1 MRVCPGENV
10 LLAMLD
16 ERVEGQ
22 GLLDLED
29 HIETCARC
37 QELLEQLTRGQG
49 GKTTQKDVRLAIGP
63 SDRATV
69 ESMALAEDGQENLG
83 WHLAESAMVDEGDAT
98 DPGPDNTDRTV
109 TQSGAENGPGHPNVA
124 RRPSAWPSV
133 PGYEILSRLG
143 EGGMG
148 VVFKARRL
156 GLNRLVALKMIR
168 GGASARVDHVARFRI
183 EAEAVARL
191 RHPNIIQIYEIG
203 EVDDLP
209 YVSLELLEGGS
220 LADRIEDTPQPG
232 RAAAELLVTLARG
245 MQAAHQAGI
254 IHRDL
259 KPTNVLYAA
268 DGTPKITDFGLAKR
282 LESDD
287 EQTATGQIMG
297 SPSYMAPEQA
307 RGHTK
312 NVGAAADIY
321 ALGAI
326 LYEMLTG
333 RPPFKGETPMETVR
347 QVIDDDPVPPGRLV
361 PRMARDLETI
371 CLKCLNKE
379 QHKRFD
385 SAGSLAEDLVRY
397 LNGEP
402 VKARPTSAW
411 ERGTKWAR
419 RRPLAAT
426 AAALLPLTLIGGF
439 LVTLEY
445 QRAQAEIERQEFA
458 RTMNKQT
465 QGYAGLLAAR
475 KLLEQN
481 QWSDAKAAVNRLQG
495 ELATESA
502 PNLTELKNEAGRVL
516 EQIEQH
522 LARDKARA
530 ADQARFVEF
539 IRARNR
545 ALVHDSRFSGLNLA
559 VTQADTRRE
568 ALAGLAVFADPN
580 VQASWALAPLPVSYG
595 PGEQEQIRE
604 GCYELLFTLAGVV
617 DRPDESLGLLEQ
629 AARLRPPTKA
639 YHLRR
644 AEILATASDTG
655 GADRERLAADRI
667 PATTALDH
675 FLLGKERYAR
685 GDFRAASRH
694 FDSALALQAGH
705 FWARCMF
712 GLCCLREQPPQPT
725 VAKVCLSSCIDVER
739 EFAWLYVW
747 RGFASYQLAGE
758 RHRSGPSPQQSSVRD
773 DANYHFR
780 AAQEDYQHALS
791 LLDQKPDDVLRWATL
806 VNRGQLFIQHE
817 DWDKASDDFQAAIQL
832 NDRRPEAFVGLARVY
847 LMQDAPDRAYA
858 QFSRAIAVE
867 PGSPGLYRGRAEIS
881 LARRVLTPAERT
893 RALADLQ
900 AAIRLETPGRDVLA
914 LDHTRCA
921 ALLHALGRS
930 AEALS
935 ACGAALKVRPS
946 HPGANQLHIQI
957 LLELKRYDEVQRSC
971 DELLARD
978 KSSGAIYELRGLART
993 ASKDHAGAIEDFT
1006 QAIALQPG
1014 RALLFVRRGGLYL
1027 IDGAA
1032 KLALHDFDEAVRLDS
1047 SDGNALSGRGAAR
1060 ARLGQ
1065 HREAVADA
1073 EKAITLG
1080 KPSARRLYAA
1090 AQIYARAAAVAGSD
1104 ARKNGQDAASIA
1116 LNYQD
1121 RGAFWLREAIKKLSS
1136 TEQAAFWRDVV
1147 QSDPDPAMSALRRRL
1162 RADDTVGYEASG
1174 RRLAVPN

>member
-1 MRVCPGENV
+1 
-10 LLAMLD
+10 
-16 ERVEGQ
+16 
-22 GLLDLED
+22 
-29 HIETCARC
+29 
-37 QELLEQLTRGQG
+37 
-49 GKTTQKDVRLAIGP
+49 
-63 SDRATV
+63 
-69 ESMALAEDGQENLG
+69 
-83 WHLAESAMVDEGDAT
+83 
-98 DPGPDNTDRTV
+98 
-109 TQSGAENGPGHPNVA
+109 
-124 RRPSAWPSV
+124 
-133 PGYEILSRLG
+133 
-143 EGGMG
+143 MG
-148 VVFKARRL
+148 VVFKARQL

-168 GGASARVDHVARFRI
+168 GGASARLDHVARFRI

-203 EVDDLP
+203 EVDSLP
-209 YVSLELLEGGS
+209 FVSLELLEGGS

-232 RAAAELLVTLARG
+232 RASAELLITLARG
-245 MQAAHQAGI
+245 MQTAHQAGI

-333 RPPFKGETPMETVR
+333 RAPFKGESPMETVR
-347 QVIDDDPVPPGRLV
+347 QVIDDDPVPPARLV
-361 PRMARDLETI
+361 PRVARDLETI

-385 SAGSLAEDLVRY
+385 SAGALAEDLVRY
-397 LNGEP
+397 LRGEP
-402 VKARPTSAW
+402 IKARPTPPW
-411 ERGTKWAR
+411 ERGAKWAR

-426 AAALLPLTLIGGF
+426 AAALVPLILIFGFAGTLK
-439 LVTLEY
+439 Y
-445 QRAQAEIERQEFA
+445 QRTQAENQRRESA
-458 RTMNKQT
+458 RTMDKQT
-465 QGYAGLLAAR
+465 RGYEALIAAR
-475 KLLEQN
+475 KLMERN
-481 QWSDAKAAVNRLQG
+481 QWTDAKAAVTHLQG

-502 PNLTELKNEAGRVL
+502 PSLVELRNEAGRAL
-516 EQIEQH
+516 GQIEQQ
-522 LARDKARA
+522 LAREKTLA
-530 ADQARFVEF
+530 ADRVRFAEF
-539 IRARNR
+539 MHARNR

-580 VQASWALAPLPVSYG
+580 VNASWALGPLPASYG
-595 PGEQEQIRE
+595 QGEQKQITE
-604 GCYELLFTLAGVV
+604 GCYELLFVLAGVV
-617 DRPDESLGLLEQ
+617 DRPDESLGFLEQ

-644 AEILATASDTG
+644 AEILATAGDA
-655 GADRERLAADRI
+655 GAAKSERIAADKV

-675 FLLGKERYAR
+675 FLLGKEQYAH

-694 FDSALALQAGH
+694 FDSALALQEGH

-712 GLCCLREQPPQPT
+712 GLCCLRENPPQPT

-758 RHRSGPSPQQSSVRD
+758 KHRNGPSQQQSSLQED
-773 DANYHFR
+773 TNYHFR

-817 DWDKASDDFQAAIQL
+817 DWDKASDDFQAAIRV
-832 NDRRPEAFVGLARVY
+832 NDRHPEAFVGLARVY
-847 LMQDAPDRAYA
+847 LRQNAPDRAYE

-881 LARRVLTPAERT
+881 LARKTPASADQA

-900 AAIRLETPGRDVLA
+900 AAIGLETPGRDVLA

-921 ALLHALGRS
+921 ALLHALGRTD
-930 AEALS
+930 EALS
-935 ACGAALKVRPS
+935 ACAAALKVRPL
-946 HPGANQLHIQI
+946 HPGANQLQIQI
-957 LLELKRYDEVQRSC
+957 LLDLKRYDEVQRSC
-971 DELLARD
+971 DVLLARD
-978 KSSGAIYELRGLART
+978 KSWGAIYELRGLART
-993 ASKDHAGAIEDFT
+993 ASKDHAGAIEDYT
-1006 QAIALQPG
+1006 HAISLQPG

-1032 KLALHDFDEAVRLDS
+1032 RLALHDFDEAVRLDS
-1047 SDGNALSGRGAAR
+1047 TDGNALCGRGAAR

-1065 HREAVADA
+1065 HREAVVDA
-1073 EKAITLG
+1073 ENAIALG

-1104 ARKNGQDAASIA
+1104 ARKSGQDAASIA

-1136 TEQAAFWRDVV
+1136 TERAAFWRDVV

-1162 RADDTVGYEASG
+1162 RADDTVGSAAD
-1174 RRLAVPN
+1174 RRL